1 MIKIK
6 GIFLSSDKTKKRNLT
21 SKVSYIMLFLVLFFW
36 SEIKGQSIS
45 IWKTYA
51 IINVNGGGNTYYD
64 LLASTV
70 NPDFNGTNLGTFNS
84 SQSIIIAGG
93 ESHTNKCSGGNV
105 TGSTIRYNVH
115 LTSSGT
121 GSFTGIGLSWISND
135 GGSCG
140 GDQTWKSSS
149 NAANILT
156 GLAPGNYTLEIYS
169 EANGTPGT
177 VYASNGG
184 VNYKA
189 TFSVIPNSWT
199 GTISSDWNTATNWSS
214 SVIPNSSTD
223 VVIPSSTPFSPSISQ
238 TANAVANS
246 ITINSGATVSMS
258 NGYSLTIS
266 NGGFFTCNGN
276 FNAGDGMVTFAGFGN
291 VSGTFSFNDVTLNN
305 GVVFSATATIL
316 GKLILNSNGYVDST
330 APKYGSSS
338 TIVYNSGGVYDS
350 RVEWSSTTPGSSG
363 YPNNI
368 LVQNGT
374 NVNLAQYAGID
385 RAIAGNLN
393 IGLEGTSST
402 GTITMVNTTY
412 DLIIGGNIVIG
423 GTISGTNSF
432 ELSTTSGSDIYV
444 SGNWDTKTNG
454 AVNLNSRAVFFQGIG
469 SSTITTLS
477 GNSFDYLFIN
487 KTSNTTFLANSVG
500 INYNLNVSSG
510 VFDIGNFSINRNSI
524 GGILTVSSG
533 ARLKIG
539 GTSSFPLNYTTHT
552 IGTTSTVEYS
562 GTNQTASILNNGVEY
577 GNLSFSG
584 NGTKLLEA
592 TGVDVAN
599 DLDIANNANTILNV
613 TGTQTL
619 KVTNQFI
626 NNGGIANF
634 DDNSSLVQ
642 INSIANIG
650 NINYKRIATIRL
662 NDYVYWSSPVEN
674 FSLSAVSPST
684 PASKIY
690 KWLPT
695 INNNYG
701 NWASASGV
709 MNKGQ
714 GYIIRG
720 PSGFNTTAQDFTA
733 TFSNVPINGNFT
745 HTISRGNY
753 TSVDYPNSIS
763 GETVTKYDDNWN
775 LVGNPYP
782 SSINAIAFL
791 TDNTNIEGSIALWTH
806 GTLPDPDFTNPFYN
820 SFTYNY
826 TVSDYITYNSS
837 GASTGPETFDGYI
850 AAGQGFFINMNDGL
864 AASETIN
871 FKNSFRNKT
880 YNNSQFF
887 RNSNQNISDS
897 IIDRHR
903 IWLDIINTSGTSVR
917 TLVGYC
923 DGATN
928 DKDRMFDAY
937 TKVDGTL
944 NLFSFIGDED
954 QVIQGRQMP
963 FMNSDVIPL
972 GISIPTSGNYKIA
985 IAAVDGMFSNNGQ
998 LVYLRDK
1005 YLNTITNI
1013 SEAPYDFTQTIGI
1026 FRDRFEIVY
1035 DTTLNFP
1042 TNLEHSNEVFVYQN
1056 ENVININSK
1065 KIMNSVQIFDCT
1077 GRLLKS
1083 TYGDLSLN
1091 ALLVLNSVQN
1101 QILLIKITDVNG
1113 LTIVKKLIYK

>member
-1 MIKIK
+1 MTEIK
-6 GIFLSSDKTKKRNLT
+6 GNFLTYKNTKKRNST
-21 SKVSYIMLFLVLFFW
+21 SAFPFVLLFIVLFFGL
-36 SEIKGQSIS
+36 EVKAQSIS
-45 IWKTYA
+45 IWQTYA
-51 IINVNGGGNTYYD
+51 IVNVNGGGNTYYD
-64 LLASTV
+64 LLASTG
-70 NPDFNGTNLGTFNS
+70 NPDFNGANLGTFTN

-93 ESHTNKCSGGNV
+93 ESRTNKCSGGNV
-105 TGSTIRYNVH
+105 TGSTIYYNVH
-115 LTSSGT
+115 LASLGAGGFS
-121 GSFTGIGLSWISND
+121 GIGLNFASND
-135 GGSCG
+135 GGTCN
-140 GDQTWKSSS
+140 GDQTWRSSS
-149 NAANILT
+149 NATNILA

-169 EANGTPGT
+169 EAAGFPGT
-177 VYASNGG
+177 VYATNGG
-184 VNYKA
+184 ANYKA
-189 TFSVIPNSWT
+189 TFKVVNSWT
-199 GTISSDWNTATNWSS
+199 GTTSTNWNTASNWSS
-214 SVIPNSSTD
+214 SVIPNSTTD
-223 VVIPSSTPFSPSISQ
+223 VIIPSSTPYSPSISQ
-238 TANAVANS
+238 TTNAVANS

-258 NGYSLTIS
+258 NSYVLTIS

-276 FNAGDGMVTFAGFGN
+276 FNAGNGMVTFAGLGN

-305 GVVFSATATIL
+305 GVTFSATATIV
-316 GKLILNSNGYVDST
+316 GKLILNANGYVNIT

-393 IGLEGTSST
+393 IGLVGTAST

-423 GTISGTNSF
+423 GTTSGANVL
-432 ELSTTSGSDIYV
+432 ELSSTSGSDLYV

-454 AVNLNSRAVFFQGIG
+454 AVTLKTRAVFFQGTG

-487 KTSNTTFLANSVG
+487 KTANTTFLANSVG

-510 VFDIGNFSINRNSI
+510 VFDIGAFSINRNLI
-524 GGILTVSSG
+524 GGVLTVSNG
-533 ARLKIG
+533 ARFKIG

-562 GTNQTASILNNGVEY
+562 GTNQTASILNNAVEY

-584 NGTKLLEA
+584 NGTKLLQGS
-592 TGVDVAN
+592 GVDVAN
-599 DLDIANNANTILNV
+599 DLDIANNINTILNV

-650 NINYKRIATIRL
+650 NIKYKRIATIRL

-701 NWASASGV
+701 NWSGASGV

-733 TFSNVPINGNFT
+733 TFNNVPINGNFT
-745 HTISRGNY
+745 YTISRGNY
-753 TSVDYPNSIS
+753 TSANYINSIS
-763 GETVTKYDDNWN
+763 GETVTKFDDNWN
-775 LVGNPYP
+775 LIGNPYP

-806 GTLPDPDFTNPFYN
+806 GTLPNLSEPNPFYN

-826 TVSDYITYNSS
+826 TVRDYITYNKL
-837 GASTGPETFDGYI
+837 GASTGPGTFNGYI
-850 AAGQGFFINMNDGL
+850 AAGQGFFINMNDG
-864 AASETIN
+864 AATSQTIN
-871 FKNSFRNKT
+871 FKNSFRSKT
-880 YNNSQFF
+880 YNNSQFY
-887 RNSNQNISDS
+887 RNSNRNMPDS
-897 IIDRHR
+897 ITDRHR

-923 DGATN
+923 IGSTS

-954 QVIQGRQMP
+954 QVIQGRQLP
-963 FMNSDVIPL
+963 FVTSDVIPL
-972 GISIPTSGNYKIA
+972 GISIPTSGNYKIV
-985 IAAVDGMFSNNGQ
+985 IAAVDGLFANNGQ
-998 LVYLRDK
+998 VIYLRDK

-1013 SEAPYDFTQTIGI
+1013 SENPYDFSQTTGI

-1035 DTTLNFP
+1035 DTTLSSP
-1042 TNLEHSNEVFVYQN
+1042 TNIENSNEVFVYQN
-1056 ENVININSK
+1056 ENTIHINSK
-1065 KIMNSVQIFDCT
+1065 TLINSVQLFDCT
-1077 GRLLKS
+1077 GRLLES
-1083 TYGDLSLN
+1083 TNAVLSNDASLI
-1091 ALLVLNSVQN
+1091 LNSVQS
-1101 QILLIKITDVNG
+1101 QMLLIKISDTNG
-1113 LTIVKKLIYK
+1113 FTTIKKFIYK